1 MDRCSGERKRK
12 GELGLRDNQEYWER
26 EWQSDTKEA
35 YQSYLLGHMRAKPWF
50 LDAFKSHGFS
60 CVCDAACG
68 FGAYS
73 AMLSANGY
81 QISGFD
87 VSQTAVSITT
97 ELLYRNQLAFE
108 QYRVCDICAIDF
120 ADGVFDAVIAHAV
133 LDHLETRSVQKAI
146 SELFRI
152 TKHKGLVYI
161 SFDPLEQDDLD
172 EAHEVLSDG
181 SFVYQSGNRD
191 GLLFHYYTDEEI
203 RTLLKEKSVLQW
215 NQNKRGERELLLIK
229 D

>member
-1 MDRCSGERKRK
+1 MI
-12 GELGLRDNQEYWER
+12 DNRSYWEK
-26 EWQSDTKEA
+26 EWNSESPDA
-35 YQSYLLGHMRAKPWF
+35 YQTYLEGHICSKPWF
-50 LDAFKSHGFS
+50 LEEFLRHGVS
-60 CVCDAACG
+60 SVCDAACG

-73 AMLSANGY
+73 AMLLANGY
-81 QISGFD
+81 QVSGFD
-87 VSQTAVSITT
+87 VSSTAVSLTT
-97 ELLYRNQLAFE
+97 ELLHRNQLRFG
-108 QYRVCDICAIDF
+108 QYRVSDICAIDF
-120 ADGVFDAVIAHAV
+120 ADGEFDAVVAHAV

-152 TKHKGLVYI
+152 TKEKGLVYV

-203 RTLLKEKSVLQW
+203 RTLLKDKSVLQW